1 MKTKDEILKA
11 AQQNHDTASFKG
23 RKRDVERAQA
33 IRYQSFRTAWIAG
46 GIALIAFCVLAM
58 LNDHPW

>member
-11 AQQNHDTASFKG
+11 AQQNQDTASFKG
-23 RKRDVERAQA
+23 HKRDDERAQA

-46 GIALIAFCVLAM
+46 AS
-58 LNDHPW
+58 P